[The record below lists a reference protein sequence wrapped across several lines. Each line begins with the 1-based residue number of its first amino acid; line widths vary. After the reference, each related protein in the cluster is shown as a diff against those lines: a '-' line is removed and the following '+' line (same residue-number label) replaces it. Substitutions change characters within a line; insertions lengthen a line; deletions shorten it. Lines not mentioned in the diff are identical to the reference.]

1 MAQLICESVSKGMR
15 EEERTVCVRNAVSD
29 QRTFL
34 RVESDFLT
42 RHGGNHYVPVGI
54 VQEERQEGLAL
65 VELPQEPDA
74 GNRRLWVR
82 ITDLLRNEKV
92 PA

>member
-1 MAQLICESVSKGMR
+1 MAQLLCESVSRGMR
-15 EEERTVCVRNAVSD
+15 EEERTVCVRNAVSG
-29 QRTFL
+29 QRAFL

-42 RHGGNHYVPVGI
+42 RRGSNYFLPVGI
-54 VQEERQEGLAL
+54 VQEEQQQGLAL

-82 ITDLLRNEKV
+82 TTDLLHDEKV